1 MIKRIRSHSLL
12 FFTMAALALAGPAG
26 AATSLRHV
34 KSVSLSEAAIIRDV
48 RWASAT
54 EVYVSEGKRGVVR
67 LAIDSPSHDTSILPG
82 GDRGGFPLSGRIA
95 VGQKHLVVASPFGV
109 VGWIPLDGTAQKIR
123 YRALLTVM
131 DIDAHGDTAA
141 VLGAD
146 SGDLMGLAR
155 DGTIAWIGSL
165 SNGLS
170 SMRPLMKGRS
180 DPGGKDMARCSIFET
195 GGIRFMTDG
204 SLVVVPGVE
213 PGIYRF
219 SPGGKLMQTW
229 DTEPLEVVDN
239 CSIDDDQLHLLARDF
254 ARRNE
259 WFASRILLDD
269 ILPLPSGPGLLL
281 RRVENG
287 VTKWDLVVLR
297 YGKGKPER
305 IPVPLVMPTPRAH
318 VKGDVRGNQIV
329 LLAFDDALPGGNPI
343 GPPRLVVFSI
353 AP

>member
-1 MIKRIRSHSLL
+1 
-12 FFTMAALALAGPAG
+12 MAALAIAGPAAG
-26 AATSLRHV
+26 AMSLRHV
-34 KSVSLSEAAIIRDV
+34 KSVSLPETMITRDV
-48 RWASAT
+48 RWASAS

-67 LAIDSPSHDTSILPG
+67 IPLDSPSHGASVLPG
-82 GDRGGFPLSGRIA
+82 GDRGGFPVSGRIA
-95 VGQKHLVVASPFGV
+95 VGHKHLVVAASLGV

-146 SGDLMGLAR
+146 RGDLLGLAR

-165 SNGLS
+165 SKGLS

-195 GGIRFMTDG
+195 GAIRFMTDG

-213 PGIYRF
+213 PGIYRY
-219 SPGGKLMQTW
+219 SPSGKLMQTW
-229 DTEPLEVVDN
+229 DTEPLGIVDN
-239 CSIDDDQLHLLARDF
+239 CSIDDDELHLLARDF

-305 IPVPLVMPTPRAH
+305 IPVPLMMPTPRAH
-318 VKGDVRGNQIV
+318 VRGDVRGNRIV
-329 LLAFDDALPGGNPI
+329 LLAFDDALPGGNPV
-343 GPPRLVVFSI
+343 GPPRLVVFSF